1 MIGLVM
7 SEKRMF
13 TLFQIRPNNL
23 ADFSRKLFSITIFA
37 MLFNSFNSVISQK
50 KKFHQIMKITV
61 SHDAVTSHRLRRITL
76 KLMLLGKT
84 FKTQGETNC
93 SAAATTIRVVWQRG
107 MTQQKTQISRKIMFL
122 KNQQDC

>member
-1 MIGLVM
+1 M

-23 ADFSRKLFSITIFA
+23 ADFSRKLFSITFLQCCLIPLIQ
-37 MLFNSFNSVISQK
+37 LFPR

-93 SAAATTIRVVWQRG
+93 SAAVDILFPSNHNIHKSSCGHCFWASDPLIDR
-107 MTQQKTQISRKIMFL
+107 I
-122 KNQQDC
+122 